1 MLLEPTT
8 RWKRRGRLL
17 AALALLLI
25 AVTGLA
31 SASPAA
37 WAASAQ
43 ELATEIEPTRFSSP
57 REVMRRFEEIFDWRR
72 SGSGDGLS
80 RAAEVFDMSAVPPA
94 ERRERALELAQTLS
108 KVFDRVAAVDHTEFP
123 DAAGVGGGERYEFI
137 AVRRDDEDARVTISF
152 RRRPPDGWRIDAETV
167 AAIPGMWRAVKDL
180 PELEGFEKPLSPAE
194 ALRKLVPPRLK
205 GGGILLETYQWI
217 GLVAL
222 VLLGVIL
229 DRVLRLFL
237 HPLIGRLGRG
247 QGETIDRALMA
258 DFDRPVAA
266 LVITGVLMLG
276 LPVLD
281 IEPWTQRVLDV
292 AASFVIAVA
301 GVWTV
306 YRMVD
311 VLCWF
316 LAQRAKRSANR
327 LDDMMVPL
335 LRRTLKIVVVV
346 VGLVFIASR
355 IAGDLWGVFAGLSI
369 GSLAVGFAAKDS
381 IENLFGTFT
390 VMLDKPFQLGDGISV
405 GGIEGSV
412 EEVGFRS
419 TRVRTWDGTRITVPN
434 SRFISSDVENLS
446 VRPNRRTRTVLQL
459 TYDTPPEKIDA
470 FCEGIRELIR
480 ANPYTKKDAFH
491 VWFTGFAES
500 SLNVLLQFHMETT
513 DYSTSAR
520 EVHRLFGD
528 VLRLARR
535 LNVDFAFPTR
545 SLYVVEPAD
554 GEPSDAPADMPE
566 GIDLG
571 RRLGRELADESF
583 RGFEGEPPPPVRV
596 DPADPDALGLR
607 PRKE

>member
-1 MLLEPTT
+1 MLLEPTNPGKKCAWT
-8 RWKRRGRLL
+8 SR
-17 AALALLLI
+17 ALALLLI
-25 AVTGLA
+25 ALTSLA
-31 SASPAA
+31 AASPAA
-37 WAASAQ
+37 SAASTQ
-43 ELATEIEPTRFSSP
+43 EPAAEDEPARFSSP
-57 REVMRRFEEIFDWRR
+57 REVMRRFEAVFGWRR
-72 SGSGDGLS
+72 TGSGEGLS
-80 RAAEVFDMSAVPPA
+80 RAAEVFDVSAVPPA
-94 ERRERALELAQTLS
+94 ERRARALELAETLS
-108 KVFDRVAAVDHTEFP
+108 KVFDRVAIVDHTEFP
-123 DAAGVGGGERYEFI
+123 DEAGVGGGDRYEFI
-137 AVRRDDEDARVTISF
+137 AMREDDEDARVTISF
-152 RRRPPDGWRIDAETV
+152 RRQPSGGWLIDAETV
-167 AAIPGMWRAVKDL
+167 AAIPGMWQAVQDL
-180 PELEGFEKPLSPAE
+180 PELEGVEKPLSPAE

-205 GGGILLETYQWI
+205 GGGFLLEAYQWI
-217 GLVAL
+217 GLVAM

-229 DRVLRLFL
+229 DRVLRLFV
-237 HPLIGRLGRG
+237 HPLISRLGRG
-247 QGETIDRALMA
+247 EEETIDQALMR

-266 LVITGVLMLG
+266 LVITAVFILG
-276 LPVLD
+276 LPLLD
-281 IEPWTQRVLDV
+281 IEPWTQQVLDV
-292 AASFVIAVA
+292 AASFVLAVA

-316 LAQRAKRSANR
+316 LARRAERSANR

-355 IAGDLWGVFAGLSI
+355 ITGDLWGVFAGLSI

-405 GGIEGSV
+405 SGIEGTV

-480 ANPYTKKDAFH
+480 AHPYTKKEAFH
-491 VWFTGFAES
+491 VWFTGFGES
-500 SLNVLLQFHMETT
+500 SLDVLLQFHMETT

-535 LNVDFAFPTR
+535 LNVEFAFPTR
-545 SLYVVEPAD
+545 SLHMVESEDVEHPDTPANM
-554 GEPSDAPADMPE
+554 GE

-583 RGFEGEPPPPVRV
+583 AHFGGEPPPLVRI
-596 DPADPDALGLR
+596 DPADPDALGFR